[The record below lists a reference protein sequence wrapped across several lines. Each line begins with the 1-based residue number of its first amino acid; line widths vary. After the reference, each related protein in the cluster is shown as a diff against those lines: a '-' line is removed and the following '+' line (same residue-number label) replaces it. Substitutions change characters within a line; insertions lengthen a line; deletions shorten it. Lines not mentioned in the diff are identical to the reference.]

1 MLPRVSNSSMLKMVA
16 TCLLVLMLSG
26 CATLFRAQQ
35 EHRAASVVDYLY
47 PNASEAPQLQPATTT
62 LRPPVRVGIAFVPGG
77 QWDSGA
83 SDESKRLL
91 LERVKAAFAQ
101 YPYIGSIEVIP
112 SNYLRARGGFDNL
125 DQVARLFNVE
135 IVALLSYDQ
144 VQFND
149 TRAAAVLYWTLV
161 GAYVIRGDKYDVQT
175 LVDATVFDVASRKL
189 LFRAPGS
196 SREKGS
202 GTLASFSERSR
213 QARDTGYV
221 KAVDDLI
228 PQLKTAMDDFR
239 ERSKHDAY
247 VKVENKAGY
256 RGGGDVGWSGLL
268 IGVVLVVLVHASRRV
283 A

>member
-1 MLPRVSNSSMLKMVA
+1 MCARPNSSLWRKLAVCAVA
-16 TCLLVLMLSG
+16 LALAG
-26 CATLFRAQQ
+26 CATLFRPQQ

-47 PNASEAPQLQPATTT
+47 PNATEAPQLQPSTTT

-77 QWDSGA
+77 QWESGT
-83 SDESKRLL
+83 SEQSKRLL

-112 SNYLRARGGFDNL
+112 SNYLHARGGFDNL

-135 IVALLSYDQ
+135 IVTLLSYDQ

-149 TRAAAVLYWTLV
+149 TRAAAVLYWTIV

-175 LVDATVFDVASRKL
+175 LIDASVFDVASRKL

-196 SREKGS
+196 SQVKGS
-202 GTLASFSERSR
+202 GTLASFSER
-213 QARDTGYV
+213 ARHAQETGYV

-228 PQLKTAMDDFR
+228 PQLKTSMDDFR
-239 ERSKHDAY
+239 DRLKHDAQ

-256 RGGGDVGWSGLL
+256 SGGGDIGWIGLL
-268 IGVVLVVLVHASRRV
+268 FAGVLILFAHVSRKP

>member
-1 MLPRVSNSSMLKMVA
+1 MPNNSSLRKLVVA
-16 TCLLVLMLSG
+16 AAVLLLAG
-26 CATLFRAQQ
+26 CATLFRPQQ
-35 EHRAASVVDYLY
+35 ERRAASVVDYLY
-47 PNASEAPQLQPATTT
+47 PNASEAPQLQPGTTT

-83 SDESKRLL
+83 SEQSKRLL
-91 LERVKAAFAQ
+91 LERVKAAFGQ
-101 YPYIGSIEVIP
+101 YAYIGNIEVIP
-112 SNYLRARGGFDNL
+112 SNYLHACGGFDNL

-135 IVALLSYDQ
+135 IIALLSYDQ

-149 TRAAAVLYWTLV
+149 TRAAAVLYWTLI

-175 LVDATVFDVASRKL
+175 LVDASVFDVASRKL

-196 SREKGS
+196 SQVKGS
-202 GTLASFSERSR
+202 GTLASFSER
-213 QARDTGYV
+213 ARHAQDAGYV

-239 ERSKHDAY
+239 ERSRHDAQ

-256 RGGGDVGWSGLL
+256 SGGGDVGGFGLL
-268 IGVVLVVLVHASRRV
+268 IAGALLVLFHAQRKSV
-283 A
+283 

>member
-1 MLPRVSNSSMLKMVA
+1 MHAMPSNSWLRGLVVA
-16 TCLLVLMLSG
+16 ASGLLLAG
-26 CATLFRAQQ
+26 CATLFRPQQ
-35 EHRAASVVDYLY
+35 EHRAASAVDYLY
-47 PNASEAPQLQPATTT
+47 PNASEAPQLQPGTTT

-77 QWDSGA
+77 QWESGA
-83 SDESKRLL
+83 SEQSKRLL
-91 LERVKAAFAQ
+91 LERVKAAFGQ
-101 YPYIGSIEVIP
+101 YAYIGSIEVIP
-112 SNYLRARGGFDNL
+112 SNYLHARGGFDNL

-149 TRAAAVLYWTLV
+149 TRAAAVLYWTIV

-175 LVDATVFDVASRKL
+175 LVDASVFDVASRKL

-196 SREKGS
+196 SRVKGS
-202 GTLASFSERSR
+202 GTLASFSER
-213 QARDTGYV
+213 ARHAQDAGYA

-239 ERSKHDAY
+239 ERSKHDAQ

-256 RGGGDVGWSGLL
+256 SGGGDLGGFGLL
-268 IGVVLVVLVHASRRV
+268 IAGALIVLAHAQRKS

>member
-1 MLPRVSNSSMLKMVA
+1 LWWKFALCTA
-16 TCLLVLMLSG
+16 LFTLAG
-26 CATLFRAQQ
+26 CATLFRPQQ
-35 EHRAASVVDYLY
+35 EHRAASMVDYLY
-47 PNASEAPQLQPATTT
+47 PNATEAPRLQPATTT

-77 QWDSGA
+77 QWESGA
-83 SDESKRLL
+83 SEQSKRLL

-112 SNYLRARGGFDNL
+112 SNYLRAHGGFDNL
-125 DQVARLFNVE
+125 DQVAHLFNVE
-135 IVALLSYDQ
+135 ALLSYDQ

-149 TRAAAVLYWTLV
+149 TRAAAVLYWTIV

-175 LVDATVFDVASRKL
+175 LVDASVFDVASRKL

-196 SREKGS
+196 SQVKGS
-202 GTLASFSERSR
+202 GTLASFSER
-213 QARDTGYV
+213 ARHAQETSYA

-228 PQLKTAMDDFR
+228 PQLKTSMDDFR
-239 ERSKHDAY
+239 ERLKHDAQ

-256 RGGGDVGWSGLL
+256 SGGGDVGWLGLL
-268 IGVVLVVLVHASRRV
+268 FAAALILLGHASRKP

>member
-1 MLPRVSNSSMLKMVA
+1 MRARSNSSLLWKFAVAAAMLA
-16 TCLLVLMLSG
+16 FAG
-26 CATLFRAQQ
+26 CATLFRPQQ

-47 PNASEAPQLQPATTT
+47 PNASEAPQLQPGTTT

-83 SDESKRLL
+83 SEQARRLL

-101 YPYIGSIEVIP
+101 YPYIGNIEVIP
-112 SNYLRARGGFDNL
+112 SNYLHARGGFDNL

-135 IVALLSYDQ
+135 IIALLSYDQ

-149 TRAAAVLYWTLV
+149 TRAAAMLYWTIV

-175 LVDATVFDVASRKL
+175 LVDASVFDVASRKL

-196 SREKGS
+196 SRVKGS
-202 GTLASFSERSR
+202 GTLASFSER
-213 QARDTGYV
+213 ARHAQDESYT
-221 KAVDDLI
+221 KAVEDLI

-239 ERSKHDAY
+239 ERSKHDAQ
-247 VKVENKAGY
+247 VKIENRAGY
-256 RGGGDVGWSGLL
+256 SGGGDAGWIGLL
-268 IGVVLVVLVHASRRV
+268 GACVLAALAFTQRRHA
-283 A
+283 

>member
-1 MLPRVSNSSMLKMVA
+1 MCKKSFAS
-16 TCLLVLMLSG
+16 LLRKLAAIVVVLALTG
-26 CATLFRAQQ
+26 CATLFRPEQ

-47 PNASEAPQLQPATTT
+47 PSATEAPQLQPGTTT

-77 QWDSGA
+77 QWDQGA
-83 SDESKRLL
+83 SEEAKRLL

-101 YPYIGSIEVIP
+101 YSYIGSIEVIP

-125 DQVARLFNVE
+125 DQVARMFNVE

-149 TRAAAVLYWTLV
+149 TRAAAVLYWTIV

-175 LVDATVFDVASRKL
+175 LVDASVFDVASRKL
-189 LFRAPGS
+189 RFRAPGS

-213 QARDTGYV
+213 HAREEGYV
-221 KAVDDLI
+221 KAVDDLV
-228 PQLKTAMDDFR
+228 PQLKNAMDDFR
-239 ERSKHDAY
+239 ERLKHDAH
-247 VKVENKAGY
+247 VKVENKSGY
-256 RGGGDVGWSGLL
+256 SGGGDVGWLGLL
-268 IGVVLVVLVHASRRV
+268 FAAALVVFGNSRRGL

>member
-1 MLPRVSNSSMLKMVA
+1 MPTNSSLRNLIVA
-16 TCLLVLMLSG
+16 AAVLLLAG
-26 CATLFRAQQ
+26 CATLFRPQQ

-47 PNASEAPQLQPATTT
+47 PNASEAPQLQPGTTT

-83 SDESKRLL
+83 SEQSKRLL
-91 LERVKAAFAQ
+91 LERVKAAFSQ
-101 YPYIGSIEVIP
+101 YAYIGRIEVIP
-112 SNYLRARGGFDNL
+112 SNYLHARGGFDNL

-135 IVALLSYDQ
+135 IIALLSYDQ

-149 TRAAAVLYWTLV
+149 TRAAAVLYWTIV

-175 LVDATVFDVASRKL
+175 LVDASVFDVASRKL

-196 SREKGS
+196 SQVKGS
-202 GTLASFSERSR
+202 GTLASFSER
-213 QARDTGYV
+213 ARHAQDVGYV

-239 ERSKHDAY
+239 ERSKHDAQ

-256 RGGGDVGWSGLL
+256 SGGGDIGAFGLL
-268 IGVVLVVLVHASRRV
+268 IAGALLVLFHAQRKPV
-283 A
+283 

>member
-1 MLPRVSNSSMLKMVA
+1 MRIMSTISLFRQAVVL
-16 TCLLVLMLSG
+16 TLLMTLAG
-26 CATLFRAQQ
+26 CATLFRPQQ

-47 PNASEAPQLQPATTT
+47 PNANEAPQLQPSTTT

-83 SDESKRLL
+83 SEEAKRLL
-91 LERVKAAFAQ
+91 LERVKVAFAQ
-101 YPYIGSIEVIP
+101 YPYIGSIDVIP

-125 DQVARLFNVE
+125 DQVGRLFNVE
-135 IVALLSYDQ
+135 IIALLSYDQ
-144 VQFND
+144 VQFTD
-149 TRAAAVLYWTLV
+149 TRAAAVLYWTIV

-175 LVDATVFDVASRKL
+175 LVDASVFDVASRKL

-202 GTLASFSERSR
+202 GTLASFGERSR
-213 QARDTGYV
+213 HARDEGYA

-228 PQLKTAMDDFR
+228 PQLKTALDDFR
-239 ERSKHDAY
+239 ERSKHDAD

-268 IGVVLVVLVHASRRV
+268 IAAALAVLVRAQRRL

>member
-1 MLPRVSNSSMLKMVA
+1 MRAMPTSSSLRNLVIVA
-16 TCLLVLMLSG
+16 SVLLLAG
-26 CATLFRAQQ
+26 CATLFRPQQ

-47 PNASEAPQLQPATTT
+47 PAASEAPQLRPGTTT

-83 SDESKRLL
+83 SEQSKRLL

-101 YPYIGSIEVIP
+101 YPYIGTVEVIP
-112 SNYLRARGGFDNL
+112 SNYLHARGGFDNL

-135 IVALLSYDQ
+135 IVALLSWDQ

-149 TRAAAVLYWTLV
+149 TRAAAVLYWTIV

-175 LVDATVFDVASRKL
+175 LIDASVFDVASRKL

-196 SREKGS
+196 SRVKGS
-202 GTLASFSERSR
+202 GTLASFSER
-213 QARDTGYV
+213 ARHAQDESYT

-239 ERSKHDAY
+239 ERSRHDAQ

-256 RGGGDVGWSGLL
+256 SGGGDIGWFGLL
-268 IGVVLVVLVHASRRV
+268 IAGALIVLVHAQRKS